1 MSSQTSPASTTT
13 RTANELAPWINFL
26 RAHAAI
32 TRRLNAD
39 LLAKH
44 GLTINDYEVLV
55 YLANAPEHA
64 LKRVELVERL
74 LLTPSG
80 ITRLLSGLEGA
91 GYVERLA
98 CETDGRAVY
107 AKLTDAGL
115 EKLRAAQ
122 ETHVAGIESLFL
134 DRYSDEERETLAE
147 LLARL
152 PLEPAADGV
161 ACTTEDG

>member
-1 MSSQTSPASTTT
+1 MTSQISQPAPAPNL
-13 RTANELAPWINFL
+13 RELTPWLNFL
-26 RAHAAI
+26 RAHAAT

-39 LLAKH
+39 LLARH
-44 GLTINDYEVLV
+44 GLTINDYEVLLH
-55 YLANAPEHA
+55 LARSPERA
-64 LKRVELVERL
+64 LKRVELVQRL

-80 ITRLLSGLEGA
+80 ITRLLSGLEEA

-122 ETHVAGIESLFL
+122 ETHLAGIHALFL
-134 DRYSDEERETLAE
+134 NRFSAAERETLAE

-152 PLEPAADGV
+152 PLEAVADGA
-161 ACTTEDG
+161 ACATD